1 MKGFAQLLFIIL
13 LFINNGCVSQ
23 NERNLESNSIL
34 WEISRKG
41 IQEKSYLLG
50 TFHSVNYH
58 FFDSIPKYK
67 SIIENVDAIA
77 LEHDGAAYAKPKLQA
92 YHEASEK
99 KYPSYALMPDEGKEY
114 RDIFASEEE
123 FHYVDSFI
131 NEFKK
136 EQNAPIFNLEEF
148 KPIYTMMV
156 LKSYYLL
163 INMLKRTYDSSL
175 PVNYVQM
182 DKGIADEAFKRRKR
196 LFYLETVEE
205 RNDEVED
212 SLYLD
217 TCNLTRQSHI
227 LYVCCKNLARQ
238 KKYEQEA
245 DTTVQS
251 NKNKAVELYMRG
263 ELNTLLEGYEKAS
276 KLPPDLSDDYQ
287 QKELYNL
294 VSGRNK
300 KWIPVVKSNIQDCP
314 CLIAVGAG
322 HLPGKEGLINL
333 LRNEGYILT
342 PIDVHT
348 R

>member
-1 MKGFAQLLFIIL
+1 
-13 LFINNGCVSQ
+13 
-23 NERNLESNSIL
+23 
-34 WEISRKG
+34 
-41 IQEKSYLLG
+41 
-50 TFHSVNYH
+50 
-58 FFDSIPKYK
+58 
-67 SIIENVDAIA
+67 
-77 LEHDGAAYAKPKLQA
+77 
-92 YHEASEK
+92 
-99 KYPSYALMPDEGKEY
+99 
-114 RDIFASEEE
+114 
-123 FHYVDSFI
+123 
-131 NEFKK
+131 
-136 EQNAPIFNLEEF
+136 
-148 KPIYTMMV
+148 
-156 LKSYYLL
+156 
-163 INMLKRTYDSSL
+163 MLKRTYDSSL

-300 KWIPVVKSNIQDCP
+300 KWIPVIKSNIQDCS